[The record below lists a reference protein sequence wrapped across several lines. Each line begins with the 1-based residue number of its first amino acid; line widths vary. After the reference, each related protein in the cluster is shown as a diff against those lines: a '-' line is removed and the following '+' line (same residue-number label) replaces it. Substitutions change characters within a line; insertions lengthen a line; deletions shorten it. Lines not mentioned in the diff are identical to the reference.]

1 MNSLA
6 PIVIF
11 TYNRPKNL
19 SELLNSLQDNDLANN
34 SIVYFFVDFPKNI
47 KDKNANDEVLK
58 IVNRSWKFKEKYIV
72 LRKENLGIR
81 DNIVDGVSTILK
93 NYEKIIVLEE
103 DLVVGKYFLEFMNTA
118 LTKFKNQ
125 SNVWHISGYNY
136 KVNNPFGN
144 SSFLTKHMSCW
155 GWGTWRENWLCLD
168 KNMLNNINIEQIKEF
183 NFNNLIKSNYE
194 QLHSNQVGKIKTW
207 AIFWQ
212 QTIFLNKGYCLM
224 PTRSLVVNT
233 GFESGEHGS
242 KTMKNN
248 FKTNNMK
255 IKYFPKT
262 YRENNLNNLLLKFYF
277 LKLKTLDYIKY
288 HLKKLIK

>member
-125 SNVWHISGYNY
+125 SN
-136 KVNNPFGN
+136 KPD
-144 SSFLTKHMSCW
+144 L
-155 GWGTWRENWLCLD
+155 RP
-168 KNMLNNINIEQIKEF
+168 
-183 NFNNLIKSNYE
+183 
-194 QLHSNQVGKIKTW
+194 
-207 AIFWQ
+207 
-212 QTIFLNKGYCLM
+212 TIF
-224 PTRSLVVNT
+224 
-233 GFESGEHGS
+233 
-242 KTMKNN
+242 
-248 FKTNNMK
+248 
-255 IKYFPKT
+255 T
-262 YRENNLNNLLLKFYF
+262 Y
-277 LKLKTLDYIKY
+277 
-288 HLKKLIK
+288 